1 MRRDVAPPDSARR
14 HEVLELAYQYVL
26 DRGMTGLSL
35 RPLAAAVGSSPRVLL
50 FLFGSKEEL
59 IRALLGRA
67 RADELELLDRLR
79 VPSEARELREV
90 ASAVWRWLAAGEHR
104 ALLRLWAEGYTR
116 SLVEPDGPWAHFAR
130 ATVEDWLAL
139 LASSQPAAMRDT
151 EAGVAER
158 TLALAVLRGAL
169 LDLLAT
175 DDAERTTAAVD
186 RHLTAMSRLASV
198 TEQRH

>member
-1 MRRDVAPPDSARR
+1 MRKDVAPPDSARR
-14 HEVLELAYQYVL
+14 DEVLELAYRYVL

-50 FLFGSKEEL
+50 FLFGSKDEL
-59 IRALLGRA
+59 VRALLARA
-67 RADELELLDRLR
+67 RADELELLARLR
-79 VPSEARELREV
+79 DASDLR
-90 ASAVWRWLAAGEHR
+90 ATTAAVWRWLAADEHR
-104 ALLRLWAEGYTR
+104 PLLRLWVEGYAQ
-116 SLVEPDGPWAHFAR
+116 SLVEPDGPWAGFAR

-139 LASSQPAAMRDT
+139 LASAQPPAVRDT

-175 DDAERTTAAVD
+175 DDLARTTAAVS
-186 RHLTAMSRLASV
+186 RHLTAVRLSHLPRRGV
-198 TEQRH
+198 SPS